1 MREFFNAYK
10 QYIINHPRKVE
21 YKPSHSEYDGSKLYD
36 VYQKIDPTIHGSE
49 EDVVAINDFVQFSNY
64 LHGLYADLYT
74 RISSSY
80 KHLNL
85 KGLEISE
92 YIIAGLNREL
102 KVIWNKKQSNMSKV
116 DKGTYYSIDLMNF
129 KLESPFPEIGLVNAR
144 ASLESFT
151 DSANLILN
159 YLRHFLGEDFTS
171 ELFNPQEFAGRIRSS
186 MQISQVAVVI
196 KHSYD
201 DILYNGGYVSIDNL
215 KKLVTFDY
223 DNHYNLKLILAGD
236 MMFSERRL
244 QVMSQ
249 LREQN
254 IKLRLYKYVTNYR
267 IKRAKVTH
275 GCITLDFGQGNPK
288 EHKHIVTD
296 MQSAIDAYYEFL
308 NGATILPNFGN
319 STIDE
324 VISVW
329 CAIQYIALYVNTN
342 INYDITINT
351 REDFSSVPSKIL
363 KKDLIAYI
371 EKLTGIKSK
380 KIMFALGA
388 IEVDW
393 NKFNDIWT
401 SMLYPVD
408 EYYLLPFFPIMYS
421 SPYNVIDRLLQRGG
435 FNLEDRGKQFE
446 KYLYNKLIQ
455 TQTPFPITCM
465 PTGKYGSN
473 GNEEEIDILISMKN
487 AVLVADAKCIHYSIE
502 PINYSEAWERLVD
515 GCEQVIRK
523 IEFIKNNAQYFS
535 GLGDYSSKKF
545 VPFVVTNYPTFTGF
559 SHKGVYVI
567 DSHSFLSYMLC
578 GIMTMRQ
585 LTMKGDPILALKHFY
600 YDEDQY
606 SNNFQKYLSENPMK
620 QEFLKRIYIH
630 NLPLTPENDG
640 WKIISKSALL
650 QNNPIFN
657 ISNSK

>member
-10 QYIINHPRKVE
+10 QYIINHPKKVE
-21 YKPSHSEYDGSKLYD
+21 YKPSHSKYDGSKLYD
-36 VYQKIDPTIHGSE
+36 VYQKIDPAIHGSE
-49 EDVVAINDFVQFSNY
+49 EDVVAIKDFVQFSNY
-64 LHGLYADLYT
+64 LHSLYADLYT

-92 YIIAGLNREL
+92 YIIAGLNREF

-116 DKGTYYSIDLMNF
+116 DKGTYYSIDLLNF
-129 KLESPFPEIGLVNAR
+129 KLESPFPEIGLVDAR

-159 YLRHFLGEDFTS
+159 YLRYFLDKDFTS
-171 ELFNPQEFAGRIRSS
+171 ETFNPQEFAGRIRSS

-201 DILYNGGYVSIDNL
+201 DILYNGGFVSIDNL
-215 KKLVTFDY
+215 KKIVTFDY
-223 DNHYNLKLILAGD
+223 DNYYNLKLLLAGD

-249 LREQN
+249 LRDQN
-254 IKLRLYKYVTNYR
+254 TNLRLYKYVTNYR
-267 IKRAKVTH
+267 IKRAKVTR

-288 EHKHIVTD
+288 EHKQIVTD

-308 NGATILPNFGN
+308 IGETVLPNFGN

-329 CAIQYIALYVNTN
+329 CAIQYIALYVNN
-342 INYDITINT
+342 NLNYDITINT
-351 REDFSSVPSKIL
+351 REDFSSVPSKVL
-363 KKDLIAYI
+363 KKDLVVYI

-380 KIMFALGA
+380 KIKFALDA
-388 IEVDW
+388 MEVNW
-393 NKFNDIWT
+393 MKFNDIWT
-401 SMLYPVD
+401 SMLYPVS
-408 EYYLLPFFPIMYS
+408 EFYLLPFFPIMYS

-446 KYLYNKLIQ
+446 KYLCNKLIHSH
-455 TQTPFPITCM
+455 TPYPITCM

-473 GNEEEIDILISMKN
+473 GNEEEIDILVSMKN
-487 AVLVADAKCIHYSIE
+487 VILVADAKCIHYSID

-523 IEFIKNNAQYFS
+523 IDFIKNNKQYFA
-535 GLGDYSSKKF
+535 GLGDYSYKEF
-545 VPFVVTNYPTFTGF
+545 VPFVVTNYPIFTGF
-559 SHKGVYVI
+559 SHKGVYII

-585 LTMKGDPILALKHFY
+585 LTMKGNPILDLKHY
-600 YDEDQY
+600 YHNEDQY

-620 QEFLKRIYIH
+620 QEFLKRIFIH
-630 NLPLTPENDG
+630 DLPLAPKIDG
-640 WKIISKSALL
+640 WEIISKSAQL

-657 ISNSK
+657 ISNSQ

>member
-1 MREFFNAYK
+1 M
-10 QYIINHPRKVE
+10 
-21 YKPSHSEYDGSKLYD
+21 
-36 VYQKIDPTIHGSE
+36 
-49 EDVVAINDFVQFSNY
+49 
-64 LHGLYADLYT
+64 
-74 RISSSY
+74 
-80 KHLNL
+80 
-85 KGLEISE
+85 
-92 YIIAGLNREL
+92 
-102 KVIWNKKQSNMSKV
+102 
-116 DKGTYYSIDLMNF
+116 
-129 KLESPFPEIGLVNAR
+129 
-144 ASLESFT
+144 
-151 DSANLILN
+151 
-159 YLRHFLGEDFTS
+159 GEDFTS
-171 ELFNPQEFAGRIRSS
+171 ELFNPQEFAGRIQSS

-351 REDFSSVPSKIL
+351 HEDFSSVPSKIL

-640 WKIISKSALL
+640 WKIISKSAQL